1 MEGIFDPEYAAATGT
16 GQVAYV
22 EPRRPRRPV
31 DSVIRQPRQ
40 AEVRPL
46 VSEGVADRRPQRI
59 LSTSSILF
67 FGFVAFIIAGGLLLA
82 LPISSSEGTF
92 TSLELAF
99 FTATSAATVTGQTV
113 VNTATYWST
122 FGQAVIFFL
131 MLVGGLSFMAVATFV
146 LTRLG
151 QSTTMSDS
159 PAMQSAIGLERL
171 GRLLQIARNITLVVF
186 LIYLIGAAAILWR
199 IHGMD
204 GMSLSQSVWHSV
216 FLSVS
221 SFNNAGFSILPESPA
236 GSGLERI
243 ATERFLLGFMMALII
258 LGSIGWTVLVDLYHH
273 GRFARLSLNTKLVL
287 ATSLF
292 LWILGAGVFFLAE
305 FSNTIENL
313 SLGDKVV
320 SSVFHS
326 VSGRTAGFATMDFQD
341 VKDFTKLTFPALMFI
356 GGGAGSVAG
365 GIKVNAFAVI
375 IAAVISSIRGRPRPE
390 AFGREIARDQVSRA
404 LTVAVLGVVFIVVVM
419 PILTLTEPNI
429 AFLDLLFETI
439 SAFSTNGTSVG
450 IVPDL
455 SLAGKILLMAA
466 MFIGRLGPLI
476 LALALAPRERT
487 VYRFVEERVT
497 IG

>member
-1 MEGIFDPEYAAATGT
+1 M
-16 GQVAYV
+16 
-22 EPRRPRRPV
+22 EPRPPRRPV

-40 AEVRPL
+40 AELRPL
-46 VSEGVADRRPQRI
+46 VGEAVAERRPQRI

-67 FGFVAFIIAGGLLLA
+67 FGFVALILVGGLLLA
-82 LPISSSEGTF
+82 LPISSNADQF
-92 TSLELAF
+92 TPLELSF

-113 VNTATYWST
+113 VNTSTYWST

-146 LTRLG
+146 LVLIG
-151 QSTTMSDS
+151 QSSSISDS
-159 PAMQSAIGLERL
+159 LVMRNAIGVEQMGGLRH
-171 GRLLQIARNITLVVF
+171 IARNITLVVVF
-186 LIYLIGAAAILWR
+186 VYLIGAAAILWR
-199 IHGMD
+199 IYGMD
-204 GMSLSQSVWHSV
+204 GMSLSQSVWYSV

-221 SFNNAGFSILPESPA
+221 SFNNAGFSILPESA
-236 GSGLERI
+236 SGTGLERI
-243 ATERFLLGFMMALII
+243 ATERFLLGFMMVLII

-305 FSNTIENL
+305 FSNTIGDL
-313 SLGDKVV
+313 SLGDKLV
-320 SSVFHS
+320 SAVFHS
-326 VSGRTAGFATMDFQD
+326 VSGRTAGFATVDFQMA
-341 VKDFTKLTFPALMFI
+341 KDFTKLTYPALMFI

-365 GIKVNAFAVI
+365 GIKVNTFAVI
-375 IAAVISSIRGRPRPE
+375 IAAVISSAKGRPRPE
-390 AFGREIARDQVSRA
+390 AFGREIASDQVSRA

-429 AFLDLLFETI
+429 PFLDLLFETI

-450 IVPDL
+450 IVPHL

-466 MFIGRLGPLI
+466 MFVGRLGPLT